1 MTCPQI
7 WSFYLFKSLRF
18 RCSYEQTQFNSLIK
32 HIYTLCGRKW
42 FHLLFIY
49 LFSMLKVLCRMW
61 GYKNLQLL
69 VIIWRIVKFSVVMAD
84 FTWNLKF
91 YGKKTLAAPKF
102 PLLSTEN
109 LFAFLILLVFS
120 CCFSLIFF
128 SRVWNFIR
136 QHERFKVKVKMKT
149 LHILIVWRASRGG
162 VDGWWRMGS
171 AWRLFSM
178 GFLLPRLFSPHFI
191 QQIIHNELWN
201 WLMMDESGIECNWRR
216 RK

>member
-7 WSFYLFKSLRF
+7 WSFYLLKSLRF
-18 RCSYEQTQFNSLIK
+18 RCSYEQTQYNPLIK

-91 YGKKTLAAPKF
+91 YGKKTLAVPKF
-102 PLLSTEN
+102 PLFSTEN

-128 SRVWNFIR
+128 FKGLKLYQTTRKIQSESQNENFAHFDCLTCFPRGRGRMVEDGQRV
-136 QHERFKVKVKMKT
+136 K
-149 LHILIVWRASRGG
+149 IVFNG
-162 VDGWWRMGS
+162 
-171 AWRLFSM
+171 FS
-178 GFLLPRLFSPHFI
+178 FTTSFFPPFYSTNHP
-191 QQIIHNELWN
+191 
-201 WLMMDESGIECNWRR
+201 
-216 RK
+216 